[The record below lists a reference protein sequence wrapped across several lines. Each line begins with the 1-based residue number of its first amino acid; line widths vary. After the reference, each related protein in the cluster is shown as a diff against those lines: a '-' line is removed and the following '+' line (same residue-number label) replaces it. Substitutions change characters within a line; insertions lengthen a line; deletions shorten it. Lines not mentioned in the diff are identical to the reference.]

1 MFKVYHFKRLLSTNE
16 KAKEF
21 KINSVVIADE
31 QRFGKG
37 RFSRRWSSG
46 KGGVYLSLVLDADD
60 VKIQYFTFV
69 AAISVQKA
77 IKDVYGIKSVIKWP
91 NDLIYTNKK
100 ICGILTNSNN
110 KKTIVGVGIN
120 TNNTIPKSLIKKGIS
135 LKKIINK
142 KINNKIIIN
151 KILEYF
157 EYYVELLKS
166 KKYSKIIN
174 DWKKNSFLGSDV
186 KVKTLKN
193 IYSGIA
199 YDIDK
204 DCFLVIKDKK
214 GKKIR
219 IVEGDVEIV

>member
-151 KILEYF
+151 KILE
-157 EYYVELLKS
+157 
-166 KKYSKIIN
+166 
-174 DWKKNSFLGSDV
+174 
-186 KVKTLKN
+186 
-193 IYSGIA
+193 
-199 YDIDK
+199 
-204 DCFLVIKDKK
+204 
-214 GKKIR
+214 
-219 IVEGDVEIV
+219 